1 MSSYSDYE
9 QPGGYNYAP
18 PPNPNSSLAIS
29 SLILGV
35 LSFVCFSILTAV
47 PAVICGHMA
56 LNQIRRGE
64 VAESNRGLA
73 IAGLVLGY
81 INILLVLLSVMAYIV
96 FLIFF
101 AAAMSAGSA
110 GYSIMSLI

>member
-1 MSSYSDYE
+1 MSGYQDYG
-9 QPGGYNYAP
+9 QPGMYGHVP
-18 PPNPNSSLAIS
+18 PPNPNSSLAIA
-29 SLILGV
+29 SLVFGV

-47 PAVICGHMA
+47 PAVICGHMV
-56 LNQIRRGE
+56 LGQIRRGE

-81 INILLVLLSVMAYIV
+81 INIIIVLLSVMAYIL

-101 AAAMSAGSA
+101 AAAISAGA
-110 GYSIMSLI
+110 GAASVSML